1 MENIVQATARDCL
14 TEALLKLQEAKYN
27 IAFHVHDEVVLDM
40 PHGVGSLDEINA
52 LLSEDLPWAPGLPL
66 GADGFE
72 CEFYQ
77 KD

>member
-14 TEALLKLQEAKYN
+14 AEALLKLHAAGYK
-27 IAFHVHDEVVLDM
+27 IAFHVHDEVVLDV
-40 PHGVGSLDEINA
+40 PIGQGSLDDVNSI
-52 LLSEDLPWAPGLPL
+52 LSEPLPWAPGLPL

-72 CEFYQ
+72 CEYYQ